1 MGARMSRATISMA
14 IALALPTAVSLFRM
28 TSPVQYI
35 GVSCYF
41 AWILG
46 VDLTATTVVANG

>member
-1 MGARMSRATISMA
+1 MSRATISMA